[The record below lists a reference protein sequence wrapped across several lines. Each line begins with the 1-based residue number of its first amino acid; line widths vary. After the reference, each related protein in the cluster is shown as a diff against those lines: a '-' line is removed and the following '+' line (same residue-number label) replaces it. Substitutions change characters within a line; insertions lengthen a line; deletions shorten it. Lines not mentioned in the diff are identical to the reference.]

1 MGCKTCSDGEESTGY
16 EWDSLRPCPDCDK
29 GRQIR
34 NEYDKKELKVIAARA
49 RMLKKRIKAF
59 EKI

>member
-29 GRQIR
+29 GKQIQH
-34 NEYDKKELKVIAARA
+34 EEDKKILKLIEVRA
-49 RMLKKRIKAF
+49 RFLRKKIKAF